1 MIQWRK
7 HFYLFPV
14 LLLAS
19 FLASC
24 QFEDDQE
31 CPGENDNVKANY
43 INLTIAVSNGEARGT
58 RAGEP
63 LGGENGDGREA
74 GFERE
79 NTVTGITLV
88 LYKDATGINT
98 SANPTL
104 DFVRY
109 FPVTLESRDT
119 QGTDKSPKNDEAR
132 YTTGDQPIGKPNLDF
147 SAKYHAIVIAN
158 QTLPSSIVEG
168 TSRLKDL
175 RDETTKIVYS
185 GSPKDPAD
193 ACANFVMTSEQDNT
207 IDFSSVTVTSDAA
220 GDKHYDLTGQAL
232 VIERMAARID
242 FHAAKSN
249 GYKTSTDNPAYTI
262 PGYEYDVTGSSDKF
276 VVTGIVPFNLVNGNA
291 TYGSEYLFKRIRTD
305 ISDAS
310 TMSRLADETA
320 STYVIDPKT
329 MDKVTAG
336 TPDLTSPLSDV
347 YTLIGNISDLSKKQ
361 LENTAD
367 NPYYKSIESMQSSTT
382 GKSTVDGK
390 DNLVVCYPMENC
402 LLPEKSKLYYHATG
416 IAIIGYYYQNGTGT
430 GTRYVYLSY
439 LRHQGDAESY
449 DVQPYTTPLATD
461 ATMDST
467 TPMLYG
473 VVRNNIYRISINS
486 VDKKGTLELK
496 IMVKEW
502 DPYTHDFIYM

>member
-1 MIQWRK
+1 MITLRLR
-7 HFYLFPV
+7 HIFIFTFAI
-14 LLLAS
+14 LLTA
-19 FLASC
+19 C

-98 SANPTL
+98 TADPTL

-119 QGTDKSPKNDEAR
+119 QGTDKSPKKDEAR

-147 SAKYHAIVIAN
+147 SATYHAIVIAN

-168 TSRLKDL
+168 TSKLKDL
-175 RDETTKIVYS
+175 RDLTTNIVYS

-193 ACANFVMTSEQDNT
+193 ACANFVMTSEWDNT
-207 IDFSSVTVTSDAA
+207 IDFGSVTATEDAA
-220 GDKHYDLTGQAL
+220 GDKHYDLTSQAL

-249 GYKTSTDNPAYTI
+249 GYKTKMKDGTTDYPK

-276 VVTGIVPFNLVNGNA
+276 VVTGIVPFNLINGHI
-291 TYGSEYLFKRIRTD
+291 TYGSEYLFKRICKS
-305 ISDAS
+305 ISTPS
-310 TMSRLADETA
+310 VISRLEDESLTN
-320 STYVIDPKT
+320 YVIDPNTTAKT
-329 MDKVTAG
+329 TSTNPM
-336 TPDLTSPLSDV
+336 LTSSLESV
-347 YTLIGNISDLSKKQ
+347 YTLIADGTK
-361 LENTAD
+361 LENTTD
-367 NPYYKSIESMQSSTT
+367 NPYYKSIASMQSSTT
-382 GKSTVDGK
+382 GKSTVDEK
-390 DNLVVCYPMENC
+390 DNLVICYPMENC
-402 LLPEKSKLYYHATG
+402 LLPKSKLYYHATG

-430 GTRYVYLSY
+430 GIRYVYLSY

-449 DVQPYTTPLATD
+449 NVQPYTTPLAT
-461 ATMDST
+461 TEEMGTT

-496 IMVKEW
+496 IKVKEW

>member
-1 MIQWRK
+1 MITLRLR
-7 HFYLFPV
+7 HIFIFTLAF
-14 LLLAS
+14 LLA
-19 FLASC
+19 AC

-98 SANPTL
+98 TADPTL

-119 QGTDKSPKNDEAR
+119 QGTDKSPKKDEAR

-147 SAKYHAIVIAN
+147 SATYHAIVIAN

-168 TSRLKDL
+168 TSKLSAL
-175 RDETTKIVYS
+175 RDRTTNIVYS

-193 ACANFVMTSEQDNT
+193 ACANFVMTSEGDNT
-207 IDFSSVTVTSDAA
+207 INFGSVIATEDAA
-220 GDKHYDLTGQAL
+220 GDKHYDLTSKAL

-310 TMSRLADETA
+310 TTSLLADETTL
-320 STYVIDPKT
+320 TYVIDPKT
-329 MDKVTAG
+329 MTKDAG
-336 TPDLTSPLSDV
+336 TPNLTSSLESV
-347 YTLIGNISDLSKKQ
+347 YTLIADGTK
-361 LENTAD
+361 LENTTD
-367 NPYYKSIESMQSSTT
+367 NPYYKSIASMQSSTT
-382 GKSTVDGK
+382 GKSTVNEK
-390 DNLVVCYPMENC
+390 DNLVICYPMENC
-402 LLPEKSKLYYHATG
+402 LLPKSKLYYHATG

-439 LRHQGDAESY
+439 LRHQGDAATY
-449 DVQPYTTPLATD
+449 NVQPYTTPLAT
-461 ATMDST
+461 TEEMGTT

-496 IMVKEW
+496 IKVKEW

>member
-1 MIQWRK
+1 MITLRLR
-7 HFYLFPV
+7 HIILFTFAI
-14 LLLAS
+14 LLTA
-19 FLASC
+19 C

-58 RAGEP
+58 RANAP
-63 LGGENGDGREA
+63 TGGENGDGREA

-175 RDETTKIVYS
+175 RDLTTNIVYS

-193 ACANFVMTSEQDNT
+193 ACANFVMTSEWDNI
-207 IDFSSVTVTSDAA
+207 IDFGSVTATEDAA
-220 GDKHYDLTGQAL
+220 GDKHYDLTTGQAL

-242 FHAAKSN
+242 FHAKNST
-249 GYKTSTDNPAYTI
+249 GYDASTYSQK
-262 PGYEYDVTGSSDKF
+262 GYVYNVEGSTTDKF

-291 TYGSEYLFKRIRTD
+291 TYGSEYLFKRIRTN

-310 TMSRLADETA
+310 TTSLLANETT

-329 MDKVTAG
+329 MTKDAG
-336 TPDLTSPLSDV
+336 TPNLTSSLESV
-347 YTLIGNISDLSKKQ
+347 YTLIADGTK
-361 LENTAD
+361 LENTTD
-367 NPYYKSIESMQSSTT
+367 NPYYKSIVSMQSSTT

-402 LLPEKSKLYYHATG
+402 LLPESKLYYHATG

-439 LRHQGDAESY
+439 LRHQGDAATY
-449 DVQPYTTPLATD
+449 NVQPYTTPLATD
-461 ATMDST
+461 ATMGST

-496 IMVKEW
+496 IKVKEW

>member
-1 MIQWRK
+1 MTLRLRHI
-7 HFYLFPV
+7 FIFAFAI
-14 LLLAS
+14 LLTA
-19 FLASC
+19 C

-98 SANPTL
+98 TADPTPTL

-109 FPVTLESRDT
+109 FPVSIAFRHP
-119 QGTDKSPKNDEAR
+119 QGTTYTEKTEEAY

-147 SAKYHAIVIAN
+147 SATYHAIVIAN
-158 QTLPSSIVEG
+158 QTLPSNIVEG
-168 TSRLKDL
+168 TSTLKDL
-175 RDETTKIVYS
+175 RDLTTNIVYS

-193 ACANFVMTSEQDNT
+193 ACANFVMTSEWDN
-207 IDFSSVTVTSDAA
+207 IINFGSVTATEDAA
-220 GDKHYDLTGQAL
+220 GDKHYDLTSQAL

-249 GYKTSTDNPAYTI
+249 GYKTKMKDGTTDYPK

-276 VVTGIVPFNLVNGNA
+276 VVTGIVPFNLVNGHA
-291 TYGSEYLFKRIRTD
+291 DYGEEYLFKRIRTD

-310 TMSRLADETA
+310 TTSLLANETT

-329 MDKVTAG
+329 MTKDAG
-336 TPDLTSPLSDV
+336 TPNLTSSLESV
-347 YTLIGNISDLSKKQ
+347 YTLIADGTK
-361 LENTAD
+361 LENTTD
-367 NPYYKSIESMQSSTT
+367 NPYYKSIASMQSSTT
-382 GKSTVDGK
+382 GKSTVDEK
-390 DNLVVCYPMENC
+390 DNLVICYPMENC
-402 LLPEKSKLYYHATG
+402 LLPKSKLYYHATG

-449 DVQPYTTPLATD
+449 NVQPYTTPLAT
-461 ATMDST
+461 TEEMGTT

-496 IMVKEW
+496 IKVKEW

>member
-1 MIQWRK
+1 MITLRLR
-7 HFYLFPV
+7 HIILFTFAI
-14 LLLAS
+14 LLTA
-19 FLASC
+19 C

-88 LYKDATGINT
+88 LYQAADGINT
-98 SANPTL
+98 NTSDTDPTL

-109 FPVTLESRDT
+109 FPVSIASRDP
-119 QGTDKSPKNDEAR
+119 QGKTYTEKTEEAY

-147 SAKYHAIVIAN
+147 SATYHAIVIAN

-168 TSRLKDL
+168 TSKLSAL
-175 RDETTKIVYS
+175 RDLTTNIVYS

-193 ACANFVMTSEQDNT
+193 ACANFVMTSEWDN
-207 IDFSSVTVTSDAA
+207 IINFGSVTATEDAA
-220 GDKHYDLTGQAL
+220 GDKHYDLTSQSL

-242 FHAAKSN
+242 FHAKNST
-249 GYKTSTDNPAYTI
+249 GYDATKKGYVYNVEGSTT
-262 PGYEYDVTGSSDKF
+262 DKF
-276 VVTGIVPFNLVNGNA
+276 VVTGIVPFNLVNGVA
-291 TYGSEYLFKRIRTD
+291 DYGKEYLFKRIRTD

-320 STYVIDPKT
+320 LTYVIDPKT
-329 MDKVTAG
+329 MDKG
-336 TPDLTSPLSDV
+336 TSETPNLTSPLGDV
-347 YTLIGNISDLSKKQ
+347 YTLIGNISDPSKKQ
-361 LENTAD
+361 LENTTD
-367 NPYYKSIESMQSSTT
+367 NPYYKSIASMQSSTT

-402 LLPEKSKLYYHATG
+402 LLPESKLYYHATG

-449 DVQPYTTPLATD
+449 NVQPYTTPLAT
-461 ATMDST
+461 TEEMGTT

-496 IMVKEW
+496 IKVKEW

>member
-7 HFYLFPV
+7 HFYLFPA

-58 RAGEP
+58 RANAP
-63 LGGENGDGREA
+63 TGGENGDGREA

-175 RDETTKIVYS
+175 RDLTTNIVYS

-193 ACANFVMTSEQDNT
+193 ACANFVMTSEWDNI
-207 IDFSSVTVTSDAA
+207 IDFGSVTATEDAA
-220 GDKHYDLTGQAL
+220 GDKHYDLTTGQAL

-242 FHAAKSN
+242 FHAKNST
-249 GYKTSTDNPAYTI
+249 GYDASTYSQK
-262 PGYEYDVTGSSDKF
+262 GYVYNVEGSTTDKF
-276 VVTGIVPFNLVNGNA
+276 VVTGIVPFNLINGHT
-291 TYGSEYLFKRIRTD
+291 TYGSEYLFKRICNS
-305 ISDAS
+305 ISTPS
-310 TMSRLADETA
+310 VISRLEDESLTN
-320 STYVIDPKT
+320 YVIDPNTTAKT
-329 MDKVTAG
+329 TS
-336 TPDLTSPLSDV
+336 TNPTLTSSLESV
-347 YTLIGNISDLSKKQ
+347 YTLIADGAK
-361 LENTAD
+361 LENTTD
-367 NPYYKSIESMQSSTT
+367 NPYYKSIASMQSSTT
-382 GKSTVDGK
+382 GKSTIDGK

-402 LLPEKSKLYYHATG
+402 LLPESKLYYHATG

-449 DVQPYTTPLATD
+449 NVQPYTTPLAT
-461 ATMDST
+461 TEEMGT
-467 TPMLYG
+467 TPSMLYG
-473 VVRNNIYRISINS
+473 VVRNNIYRVSINS

-496 IMVKEW
+496 IKVKEW

>member
-1 MIQWRK
+1 MITLRLR
-7 HFYLFPV
+7 HIFIFTFAI
-14 LLLAS
+14 LLTA
-19 FLASC
+19 C

-98 SANPTL
+98 TANPTL

-109 FPVTLESRDT
+109 FPVSIAFRHP
-119 QGTDKSPKNDEAR
+119 QGKTYTEKTEEAY

-147 SAKYHAIVIAN
+147 SATYHAIVIAN

-168 TSRLKDL
+168 TSTLKDL
-175 RDETTKIVYS
+175 RDLTTNIVYS

-193 ACANFVMTSEQDNT
+193 ACANFVMTSEWDN
-207 IDFSSVTVTSDAA
+207 IINFGSVTATEDAA
-220 GDKHYDLTGQAL
+220 GDKHYDLTSQAL

-242 FHAAKSN
+242 FHAKNST
-249 GYKTSTDNPAYTI
+249 GYDATKKGYVYNVEGSTT
-262 PGYEYDVTGSSDKF
+262 DKF
-276 VVTGIVPFNLVNGNA
+276 VVTGIVPFNLVNGVA
-291 TYGSEYLFKRIRTD
+291 DYGKEYLFKRIRTN

-310 TMSRLADETA
+310 TTSLLADETTL
-320 STYVIDPKT
+320 TYVIDPKT
-329 MDKVTAG
+329 MTKDAG
-336 TPDLTSPLSDV
+336 TPNLTSSLESV
-347 YTLIGNISDLSKKQ
+347 YTLIADGTK
-361 LENTAD
+361 LENTTV
-367 NPYYKSIESMQSSTT
+367 NPYYKSIASMQSSTT
-382 GKSTVDGK
+382 GKSTVDEK
-390 DNLVVCYPMENC
+390 DNLVICYPMENC
-402 LLPEKSKLYYHATG
+402 LLPKSKLYYHATG

-439 LRHQGDAESY
+439 LRHQGDAATY
-449 DVQPYTTPLATD
+449 NVQPYTTPLATD
-461 ATMDST
+461 ATMGST
-467 TPMLYG
+467 TSMLYG

-496 IMVKEW
+496 IKVKEW

>member
-1 MIQWRK
+1 MTLRLRHI
-7 HFYLFPV
+7 FIFTLAF
-14 LLLAS
+14 LLA
-19 FLASC
+19 AC

-98 SANPTL
+98 TANPTL

-109 FPVTLESRDT
+109 FPVSIAFRHP
-119 QGTDKSPKNDEAR
+119 QGKTYTEKTEEAY

-147 SAKYHAIVIAN
+147 SATYHAIVIAN

-168 TSRLKDL
+168 TSTLNDL
-175 RDETTKIVYS
+175 RDLTTNIVYS

-193 ACANFVMTSEQDNT
+193 ACANFVMTSEWDN
-207 IDFSSVTVTSDAA
+207 IINFGSVIATEDAA

-276 VVTGIVPFNLVNGNA
+276 VVTGIVPFNLVNGVA
-291 TYGSEYLFKRIRTD
+291 DYGKEYLFKRIRTN

-310 TMSRLADETA
+310 TTSLLADETT

-329 MDKVTAG
+329 MTKDAG
-336 TPDLTSPLSDV
+336 TPNLTSSLESV
-347 YTLIGNISDLSKKQ
+347 YTLIADGTK
-361 LENTAD
+361 LENTTD
-367 NPYYKSIESMQSSTT
+367 NPYYKSIVSMQSSTT

-402 LLPEKSKLYYHATG
+402 LLPGSKLYYHATG

-439 LRHQGDAESY
+439 LRHQGDAATY
-449 DVQPYTTPLATD
+449 NVQPYTTPLATD
-461 ATMDST
+461 ATMGST
-467 TPMLYG
+467 TSMLYG

-486 VDKKGTLELK
+486 VTITPDAPRLK
-496 IMVKEW
+496 IKIEETKWRHV
-502 DPYTHDFIYM
+502 DNPTIYI

>member
-1 MIQWRK
+1 MITLRLR
-7 HFYLFPV
+7 HIFIFTFAI
-14 LLLAS
+14 LLTA
-19 FLASC
+19 C

-88 LYKDATGINT
+88 LYQDGTGINT

-119 QGTDKSPKNDEAR
+119 QGTDKSPKKDEAR

-147 SAKYHAIVIAN
+147 SATYHAIVIAN

-168 TSRLKDL
+168 TSKLKDL
-175 RDETTKIVYS
+175 RDLTTNIVYS

-193 ACANFVMTSEQDNT
+193 ACANFVMTSEWDNT
-207 IDFSSVTVTSDAA
+207 IDFGSVTATPDAA

-276 VVTGIVPFNLVNGNA
+276 VVTGIVPFNLVNGVA
-291 TYGSEYLFKRIRTD
+291 DYGEEYLFKRIRTN

-310 TMSRLADETA
+310 TTSLLADETT

-329 MDKVTAG
+329 MTKDAG
-336 TPDLTSPLSDV
+336 TPNLTSSLESV
-347 YTLIGNISDLSKKQ
+347 YTLIADGTK

-367 NPYYKSIESMQSSTT
+367 NPYYKSIASMQSSTT

-402 LLPEKSKLYYHATG
+402 LLPESKLYYHATG

-439 LRHQGDAESY
+439 LRHQGDAATY
-449 DVQPYTTPLATD
+449 NVQPYTTPLATD
-461 ATMDST
+461 AAMGST

-496 IMVKEW
+496 IKVKEW

>member
-1 MIQWRK
+1 MITLRLR
-7 HFYLFPV
+7 HIILFTFAI
-14 LLLAS
+14 LLTA
-19 FLASC
+19 C

-88 LYKDATGINT
+88 LYQDGTGINT

-109 FPVTLESRDT
+109 FPVATVSRDA
-119 QGTDKSPKNDEAR
+119 QGTPYTGKTEEAY

-147 SAKYHAIVIAN
+147 SATYHAIVIAN
-158 QTLPSSIVEG
+158 QTLPSNIVEG
-168 TSRLKDL
+168 TSTLNDL
-175 RDETTKIVYS
+175 RDLTTNIVYS

-193 ACANFVMTSEQDNT
+193 ACANFVMTSEWDNT
-207 IDFSSVTVTSDAA
+207 IDFGSVTATEDAA

-242 FHAAKSN
+242 FHAKNST
-249 GYKTSTDNPAYTI
+249 GYDATKKGYVYNVEGSTT
-262 PGYEYDVTGSSDKF
+262 DKF
-276 VVTGIVPFNLVNGNA
+276 VVTGIVPFNLVNGVA
-291 TYGSEYLFKRIRTD
+291 DYGKEYLFKRIRTD

-310 TMSRLADETA
+310 TTSRLADETT
-320 STYVIDPKT
+320 STYVIDPNTAAKT
-329 MDKVTAG
+329 TS
-336 TPDLTSPLSDV
+336 TNPSLTSSLESV
-347 YTLIGNISDLSKKQ
+347 YTLIADGTK

-367 NPYYKSIESMQSSTT
+367 NPYYKSIVSMQSSTT

-402 LLPEKSKLYYHATG
+402 LLPESKLYYHATG
-416 IAIIGYYYQNGTGT
+416 IATIGYYYQNGTGT

-439 LRHQGDAESY
+439 LRHQGDAATY
-449 DVQPYTTPLATD
+449 NVQPYTTPLATD
-461 ATMDST
+461 ATMGST

-496 IMVKEW
+496 IKVKEW

>member
-1 MIQWRK
+1 MITLRLR
-7 HFYLFPV
+7 HIFIFTFAI
-14 LLLAS
+14 LLTA
-19 FLASC
+19 C

-98 SANPTL
+98 TANPTL

-109 FPVTLESRDT
+109 FPVSIAFRHP
-119 QGTDKSPKNDEAR
+119 QGKTYTEKTEEAY

-147 SAKYHAIVIAN
+147 SATYHAIVIAN

-168 TSRLKDL
+168 TSKLKDL
-175 RDETTKIVYS
+175 RDLTTNIVYS

-193 ACANFVMTSEQDNT
+193 ACANFVMTSEWDN
-207 IDFSSVTVTSDAA
+207 IINFGSVTATEDAA
-220 GDKHYDLTGQAL
+220 GDKHYDLTSQAL

-242 FHAAKSN
+242 FHAKNST
-249 GYKTSTDNPAYTI
+249 GYDATKKGYVYNVEGSTT
-262 PGYEYDVTGSSDKF
+262 DKF
-276 VVTGIVPFNLVNGNA
+276 VVTGIVPFNLVNGVA
-291 TYGSEYLFKRIRTD
+291 DYGKEYLFKRIRTN

-310 TMSRLADETA
+310 TTSLLADETTL
-320 STYVIDPKT
+320 TYVIDPKT
-329 MDKVTAG
+329 MTKDAG
-336 TPDLTSPLSDV
+336 TPNLTSSLESV
-347 YTLIGNISDLSKKQ
+347 YTLIADGTK
-361 LENTAD
+361 LENTTD
-367 NPYYKSIESMQSSTT
+367 NPYYKSIASMQSSTT
-382 GKSTVDGK
+382 GKSTVDEK

-402 LLPEKSKLYYHATG
+402 LLPESKLYYHATG

-439 LRHQGDAESY
+439 LRHQGDAATY
-449 DVQPYTTPLATD
+449 NVQPYTTPLATD
-461 ATMDST
+461 ATMGST

-496 IMVKEW
+496 IKVKEW

>member
-1 MIQWRK
+1 MITLRLR
-7 HFYLFPV
+7 HIILFTFAI
-14 LLLAS
+14 LLTA
-19 FLASC
+19 C

-98 SANPTL
+98 TANPTL

-109 FPVTLESRDT
+109 FPVSIAFRHP
-119 QGTDKSPKNDEAR
+119 QGKTYTEKTEEAY

-147 SAKYHAIVIAN
+147 SATYHAIVIAN

-168 TSRLKDL
+168 TSKLKDL
-175 RDETTKIVYS
+175 RDLTTNIVYS

-193 ACANFVMTSEQDNT
+193 ACANFVMTSEWDN
-207 IDFSSVTVTSDAA
+207 IINFGSVTATEDAA
-220 GDKHYDLTGQAL
+220 GDKHYDLTSQAL

-242 FHAAKSN
+242 FHAKNST
-249 GYKTSTDNPAYTI
+249 GYDATKKGYVYNVEGSTT
-262 PGYEYDVTGSSDKF
+262 DKF
-276 VVTGIVPFNLVNGNA
+276 VVTGIVPFNLVNGVA
-291 TYGSEYLFKRIRTD
+291 DYGKEYLFKRIRTN

-310 TMSRLADETA
+310 TTSLLADETTL
-320 STYVIDPKT
+320 TYVIDPKT
-329 MDKVTAG
+329 MTKDAG
-336 TPDLTSPLSDV
+336 TPNLTSSLESV
-347 YTLIGNISDLSKKQ
+347 YTLIADGTK
-361 LENTAD
+361 LENTTV
-367 NPYYKSIESMQSSTT
+367 NPYYKSIASMQSSTT
-382 GKSTVDGK
+382 GKSTVDEK
-390 DNLVVCYPMENC
+390 DNLVICYPMENC
-402 LLPEKSKLYYHATG
+402 LLPKSKLYYHATG

-439 LRHQGDAESY
+439 LRHQGDAATY
-449 DVQPYTTPLATD
+449 NVQPYTTPLAT
-461 ATMDST
+461 TEEMGTT

-496 IMVKEW
+496 IKVKEW